1 VGPRFGVDEPAAEL
15 LASAYLASVRL
26 CDGVGAASVAF
37 PSLSTGAFGYPLREA
52 CQISART
59 LLAAD
64 TAVQQC
70 FLVAFDAKTQNL
82 WQRAL
87 AADG

>member
-1 VGPRFGVDEPAAEL
+1 
-15 LASAYLASVRL
+15 
-26 CDGVGAASVAF
+26 VAF
-37 PSLSTGAFGYPLREA
+37 PSLSTGAFGYPLLEA

-70 FLVAFDAKTQNL
+70 FLVAFDTRTHEC

-87 AADG
+87 AA